1 MHIHKGAEI
10 GNSERDVMLE
20 MSFWGTRHLSI
31 FWRVGWGGVPR
42 GLEALGLDLIKCYDE
57 GRWI

>member
-1 MHIHKGAEI
+1 MHIHKGVEI

-31 FWRVGWGGVPR
+31 FWRVGWGGAQGIR
-42 GLEALGLDLIKCYDE
+42 GI
-57 GRWI
+57 RIRFNQVI

>member
-31 FWRVGWGGVPR
+31 FWRVGWGVGGCPG
-42 GLEALGLDLIKCYDE
+42 GLEALGLDLIE
-57 GRWI
+57 